1 MDTNM
6 IFWKLSLYDKCK
18 QFLKIFKHCCNI
30 FLNFL
35 TSVKTY
41 KVTYTIITHH
51 TLFGSLLVTPSMF
64 RWFNLIYHTVRL
76 NSEKSETFGESF
88 NPKSL
93 YSCTIST
100 YVSIQKVLLKFFTHS
115 FHGLNLLLYHFP
127 IQEHFVW
134 YIL

>member
-1 MDTNM
+1 MGTGNWKKVEKCVLFKKGTNM

-64 RWFNLIYHTVRL
+64 RWFNLIYHTASL
-76 NSEKSETFGESF
+76 KSHKVKLFGKSPD
-88 NPKSL
+88 PKSIL
-93 YSCTIST
+93 YIIIYT
-100 YVSIQKVLLKFFTHS
+100 VSFQKSFFKFFTHL
-115 FHGLNLLLYHFP
+115 FHR
-127 IQEHFVW
+127 
-134 YIL
+134 